1 MADGFTRVAP
11 EALTGA
17 FTPTVLIA
25 ALDAARRE
33 AEAMPPP
40 PPPGPDP
47 DEISA
52 LIEQARRAGHAEGHA
67 AGLAAAAAAR
77 ETEATR
83 AAVLAAEALAAAREE
98 AREAAEEMAT
108 GLARLA
114 IAMMDAALPGLAA
127 ENGAALAAAFARRL
141 APVLEAAPEPM
152 LAVAPGLAE
161 EVQALLGATR
171 FEILEDP
178 ALAPGDA
185 RAAWRGGAASFDL
198 SARRQEIRR
207 VLESAGLGPKE

>member
-11 EALTGA
+11 QALAGA
-17 FTPTVLIA
+17 FTPTVLVA

-33 AEAMPPP
+33 AEAMPASPRS
-40 PPPGPDP
+40 GPDP

-52 LIEQARRAGHAEGHA
+52 LVAEARRAGHAEGHA
-67 AGLAAAAAAR
+67 EGLAIAATAR
-77 ETEATR
+77 EAEATR
-83 AAVLAAEALAAAREE
+83 AAAMAAEALAVAQQE
-98 AREAAEEMAT
+98 ARAAAEETAT

-141 APVLEAAPEPM
+141 GPVLEAAPEPV
-152 LAVAPGLAE
+152 LAVAPGFAP

-171 FEILEDP
+171 FEIVEDP

>member
-11 EALTGA
+11 EALVGG

-47 DEISA
+47 DEIA
-52 LIEQARRAGHAEGHA
+52 TLLAEARHAGHAEGHA

-77 ETEATR
+77 ETEAAR
-83 AAVLAAEALAAAREE
+83 AAVLAAEALASAREE
-98 AREAAEEMAT
+98 ARAAAEEIAT
-108 GLARLA
+108 ELARLA
-114 IAMMDAALPGLAA
+114 IAMMDAALPGLSA

-141 APVLEAAPEPM
+141 APVLEAVPEPV
-152 LAVAPGLAE
+152 LAVAPGFAA

-171 FEILEDP
+171 LEITEDP

-198 SARRQEIRR
+198 SARRQDIRR